1 MPKPLRLIIPLVAI
15 GWAQPVPAQLSA
27 PPIPSALP
35 GVASI
40 SVGNAAGVL
49 DYCKK
54 NNLVS
59 GAATDQVLI
68 GLPTK
73 PDLKSA
79 EYAAGQGGQIFGDG
93 GKNFSIP
100 KAPWYLQSQACD
112 MVLQQAKTLK

>member
-1 MPKPLRLIIPLVAI
+1 
-15 GWAQPVPAQLSA
+15 
-27 PPIPSALP
+27 
-35 GVASI
+35 
-40 SVGNAAGVL
+40 
-49 DYCKK
+49 
-54 NNLVS
+54 
-59 GAATDQVLI
+59 VLI